1 MRTGQ
6 AWVPVLAFGLLLSL
20 GVGCK
25 TTLPAVP
32 EEFPSNGTPP
42 SPSAGDLGDGSLD
55 TGATPSPFP
64 MHSPPPPS
72 APVEVSKEPRF
83 DVAVHDAPAR
93 EFFMGLV
100 EDTPYDVVVHPDVEG
115 EISLVMKEA
124 TVPEVLAAVRDV
136 YGYGF
141 RLASRQIHVLPSEL
155 RSELFD
161 VNYLNVHRTGQ
172 SRTRVS
178 SGQLSDRVG
187 ENPSGESVPF
197 APVVTGGGRSDVLQS
212 SQVQTDSDADLWAQ
226 LAASLTAI
234 VGPEADRSVV
244 TSPQAGLV
252 VVRAMPSELHQ
263 VEEFLDRTQRI
274 LQRQVLLEAKIMEVE
289 LGDGYRT
296 GVNWA
301 ALIEAGTTSA
311 LLGLT
316 GGGTILG
323 RPGLSDI
330 AGNSGV
336 LDPSAPTFPSNTD
349 ASAFGGVF
357 SAALDFDHFT
367 AFIELLETQGNVRV
381 LSSPRISV
389 LNNQK
394 AVIKVGSDEF
404 FVTDVSTTTV
414 TGTAVSTTPDVTLTP
429 FFSGIALDVLP
440 QISEQGDVILHV
452 HPSISEVVDQTKEI
466 TLGEDTLS
474 LPLAFS
480 TIRESDTVVRAR
492 SGQLIVIG
500 GLMKDVVTKQHA
512 SVPFLGR
519 IPYLG
524 WLFGQRRGQATK
536 SELVILLRP
545 QVVEE
550 NTWQRDIGQL
560 ELSLEQRFELQKGAL
575 TGGSGQAPAP

>member
-1 MRTGQ
+1 MRAGQ
-6 AWVPVLAFGLLLSL
+6 AWVAVLAVGLLFSL
-20 GVGCK
+20 GVSCK

-32 EEFPSNGTPP
+32 EEFPSDSTPP
-42 SPSAGDLGDGSLD
+42 SPSAGRLGDESLD
-55 TGATPSPFP
+55 TGATPSPSP
-64 MHSPPPPS
+64 MRSPLPSSPPI
-72 APVEVSKEPRF
+72 EVPKEPRF

-100 EDTPYDVVVHPDVEG
+100 EDTPYNVVVHPDVEG

-136 YGYGF
+136 YGYGL
-141 RLASRQIHVLPSEL
+141 RSASRQIHVLPSEL

-187 ENPSGESVPF
+187 ENPGESVPF

-212 SQVQTDSDADLWAQ
+212 SQVQTDSEADLWAQ
-226 LAASLTAI
+226 LATSLTAI

-500 GLMKDVVTKQHA
+500 GLMKDVVQKQHA

-545 QVVEE
+545 QVVEDS
-550 NTWQRDIGQL
+550 TWQRDIGQL